1 MAHRAQQNTD
11 SAHKNSTSLIEVIV
25 SPGYQITAI
34 LKKVAEKIFF
44 LNEIFCSENL
54 QNLKQGG
61 GPYSAYYTK
70 NFLKYSQ

>member
-44 LNEIFCSENL
+44 
-54 QNLKQGG
+54 
-61 GPYSAYYTK
+61 
-70 NFLKYSQ
+70 

>member
-44 LNEIFCSENL
+44 L
-54 QNLKQGG
+54 KW
-61 GPYSAYYTK
+61 
-70 NFLKYSQ
+70 NFLLGKSSKP